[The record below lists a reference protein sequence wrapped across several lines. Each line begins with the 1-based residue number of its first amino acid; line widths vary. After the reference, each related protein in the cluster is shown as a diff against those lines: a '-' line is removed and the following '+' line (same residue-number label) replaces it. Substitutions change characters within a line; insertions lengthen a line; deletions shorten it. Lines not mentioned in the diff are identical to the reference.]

1 MRDCHVSCSSCTER
15 SEARQREFHSA
26 LSKTNET
33 KKSVCDKRI
42 IDAGVKRARTCP
54 KGKEMYAYEKWKT
67 HVRDVRSRLKHKC
80 KLATIRPSKE
90 GGRKKGE
97 KRRKENVAVTSI

>member
-1 MRDCHVSCSSCTER
+1 MFVVFYQS
-15 SEARQREFHSA
+15 
-26 LSKTNET
+26 L
-33 KKSVCDKRI
+33 
-42 IDAGVKRARTCP
+42 
-54 KGKEMYAYEKWKT
+54 KGNDGNYEKWKT

>member
-1 MRDCHVSCSSCTER
+1 MYRAARARRDLKQGKESSILLY
-15 SEARQREFHSA
+15 Q
-26 LSKTNET
+26 KPMKQ

-90 GGRKKGE
+90 GGRKEE
-97 KRRKENVAVTSI
+97 KRKCGCYIYLINAFLAA